1 MQSVT
6 VLELLLKVHGWQGG
20 TIYQAFRELKQEH
33 KHKQKIKDL
42 AFSDNAAY
50 TVKTE
55 SAFYIELLEFIIC

>member
-20 TIYQAFRELKQEH
+20 TIWQAFRDLKPEH
-33 KHKQKIKDL
+33 KQTIKDL
-42 AFSDNAAY
+42 AFSDNAVY

-55 SAFYIELLEFIIC
+55 SELYSDLLEFIK

>member
-20 TIYQAFRELKQEH
+20 TIWQAFRELKQE
-33 KHKQKIKDL
+33 HKQKIKDL
-42 AFSDNAAY
+42 AFSDSAVY

-55 SAFYIELLEFIIC
+55 SAFYSELLEFIK

>member
-20 TIYQAFRELKQEH
+20 TIYQAFRELRQE
-33 KHKQKIKDL
+33 HKQKIKDL
-42 AFSDNAAY
+42 AFSNGAVY

-55 SAFYIELLEFIIC
+55 SAFYKEMLEFIK